1 MRYIIIDCPYH
12 FYQLMLFRCLFI
24 LFAYLFIPF
33 LDVHFFVQFIYL
45 FSELAV
51 DGEVLPYVKADMA
64 WKK

>member
-1 MRYIIIDCPYH
+1 M
-12 FYQLMLFRCLFI
+12 FI